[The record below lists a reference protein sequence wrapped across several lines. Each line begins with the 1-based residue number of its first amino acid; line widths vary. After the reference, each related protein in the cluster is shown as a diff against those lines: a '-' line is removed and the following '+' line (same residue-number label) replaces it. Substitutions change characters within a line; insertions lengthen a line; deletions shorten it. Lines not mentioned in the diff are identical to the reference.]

1 MQDPICMDNKE
12 FLAMVDL
19 VEQQCLEELYGM
31 DWCDPTCYA
40 IEILDAKYDAV
51 SIEDVVK
58 EDTHLSQEERAD
70 LKVVLSK
77 FQKLFSG
84 KLGVFPHQ
92 RFHIKLEPGA
102 RPKHAYTYAI
112 PHIHLT
118 AFKKEL
124 EHLVKLWSK
133 PKIRLFH
140 KSTFSRVTNPQN
152 LRICEKVTLKNLYI

>member
-1 MQDPICMDNKE
+1 MAKRKMSE
-12 FLAMVDL
+12 
-19 VEQQCLEELYGM
+19 EQ
-31 DWCDPTCYA
+31 
-40 IEILDAKYDAV
+40 
-51 SIEDVVK
+51 
-58 EDTHLSQEERAD
+58 RAD
-70 LKVVLSK
+70 LQVVLSK
-77 FQKLFSG
+77 FQNLFSG

-92 RFHIKLEPGA
+92 KFHIELEPGA
-102 RPKHAYTYAI
+102 RPKHVRPYAI
-112 PHIHLT
+112 PRIHLA